1 MWQKNINDFERVVA
15 IGGGHGMGRVLSSL
29 SFLGQ
34 RLTGIVTT
42 TDDGGSTGRLRK
54 SQDCIAW
61 GDLRNCLNQLVT
73 DPSIGSMLFEYRFAG
88 RGELAGHN
96 LGNLMLLALDNLCVR
111 PLDAIKLISDML
123 KIESQLLPM
132 SEFPTDLCANMECG
146 TRILG
151 EVSIDQLASP
161 PLSLGLM
168 PEVQATREAVQ
179 SLQQAD
185 MVILGPGSFLTSIM
199 PPLLLAE
206 IAQAINESNAM
217 VVFICNLVAEKG
229 PAGQLDL
236 KSQCRWL
243 ESRIGQGRIDAILAP
258 SEAGK
263 AGEWQG
269 KLIEAELGE
278 SELPHRHDRLKLKL
292 ALDRVIQHL
301 LNAR

>member
-123 KIESQLLPM
+123 KIESQLLLM

-146 TRILG
+146 TRIQG

-179 SLQQAD
+179 ALQQAD

-206 IAQAINESNAM
+206 ISQAINESNAM

-258 SEAGK
+258 N
-263 AGEWQG
+263 Q
-269 KLIEAELGE
+269 
-278 SELPHRHDRLKLKL
+278 RH
-292 ALDRVIQHL
+292 AQNRVTIATHV
-301 LNAR
+301 